1 MCHDAAELFLKDCAH
16 LAEYRS
22 LLDQGYAAPLT
33 IGGRSL
39 LEVLSLCQLEPGNY
53 CLNIEIYPRSCIAD
67 YFTDDIQNIVSVLI
81 SVR

>member
-33 IGGRSL
+33 IGGRTL

-53 CLNIEIYPRSCIAD
+53 CLNSEINSAKLYC
-67 YFTDDIQNIVSVLI
+67 
-81 SVR
+81 